1 MLVGLWVGAT
11 GLGGTMFPWR
21 PVMADLEV
29 YRRAGAAL
37 LSGGDIYH
45 LPNSLP
51 FLYPP
56 FAALIAVPLSIL
68 PAVVVEIGWTVA
80 NVLAL
85 LMIMRRLGVHGWAL
99 SVLATAVIWFVEP
112 VNQTLAYGQVGVF
125 LVALVVVDLIPGGDG
140 RRGRLT
146 GALTGIAAAIK
157 LTPGLFFLVLA
168 AGRRWGAAIGV
179 LVSFLVMTLVTAAVV
194 PGVSLGYWTRLAHGD
209 TGLGHSII
217 YTTNQSV
224 LGAWLR
230 WFGLGRLATFS
241 GLAACGLVA
250 LLGVAAA
257 VVWLRHG
264 EPAMGV
270 TLGGVATLLASP
282 VSWSHHFVWI
292 VPLGLLLFASRA
304 APGFRV
310 VGFVFVGWVAAAPF
324 KILPRGGDIELTYR
338 WTQNLLASITPV
350 LGVVLLVLGVF
361 AGRPP
366 AGRAISLDP
375 IAATDRLRGH
385 RGAVAQPVRAE
396 DS

>member
-1 MLVGLWVGAT
+1 M
-11 GLGGTMFPWR
+11 
-21 PVMADLEV
+21 

-270 TLGGVATLLASP
+270 TLGRGGDVAGLP
-282 VSWSHHFVWI
+282 
-292 VPLGLLLFASRA
+292 GLLVPPLRLDRA
-304 APGFRV
+304 ARSAAVRQPGGARV
-310 VGFVFVGWVAAAPF
+310 PRGRLRSSVVAAAPF

-350 LGVVLLVLGVF
+350 PLSSCSCS
-361 AGRPP
+361 ACSP
-366 AGRAISLDP
+366 AGRRPDGRS
-375 IAATDRLRGH
+375 H
-385 RGAVAQPVRAE
+385 
-396 DS
+396 